1 MPETTK
7 ENNKENVIKNFQ
19 KKKKNFLFGQVKTSN
34 NITSKASKRKK
45 TINKADNAFNC
56 VFKINKLSL
65 I

>member
-7 ENNKENVIKNFQ
+7 ENNKENVI
-19 KKKKNFLFGQVKTSN
+19 KNFLFGQVKTSN

>member
-7 ENNKENVIKNFQ
+7 ENNKENVIKNF
-19 KKKKNFLFGQVKTSN
+19 LFGQVKTSN
-34 NITSKASKRKK
+34 NIISKASKRKK
-45 TINKADNAFNC
+45 TVNKAHNAFNC